1 MKLFAIVLAGVGK
14 GMREQDG
21 GRVNLTNM
29 QCKAI
34 QKCHNESL
42 YNLCMLKT
50 EGEKKKKIG
59 SFKKLLIDG
68 RYN

>member
-1 MKLFAIVLAGVGK
+1 MTRRGSAG
-14 GMREQDG
+14 
-21 GRVNLTNM
+21 NLTNV
-29 QCKAI
+29 QRKAI